1 MELGRLWTLRRK
13 MGLLRYLKAQQS
25 FCLDDSR
32 RMGSMAPAEGLLSS
46 RRETELSSKEEW
58 GQAIAR
64 AVWRS
69 RRRRSKRRAR
79 NGDCWGSEGLCSSRL
94 LPHSSSSELSTLV
107 FQGPCKYRH
116 MRPISF
122 LCNHCF
128 VLVFLVKISVL
139 WSGSTRFLHTTV
151 CAAFSMWNDA
161 LKEMGYWVRETS
173 IALGGV

>member
-64 AVWRS
+64 AQCEEVGGEEAKEEREM
-69 RRRRSKRRAR
+69 AIA
-79 NGDCWGSEGLCSSRL
+79 GD
-94 LPHSSSSELSTLV
+94 
-107 FQGPCKYRH
+107 
-116 MRPISF
+116 
-122 LCNHCF
+122 
-128 VLVFLVKISVL
+128 
-139 WSGSTRFLHTTV
+139 
-151 CAAFSMWNDA
+151 
-161 LKEMGYWVRETS
+161 LKVS
-173 IALGGV
+173 AALGSYRIHPLRSSPPLSSKVRVNIDICDPFHSYAIIVLCWFFWWKFLFCDLGLLDSYIRQCVLRSACEMMLWRKWVTG